1 MLGRKRNVEG
11 ENRLNMGQSELTME
25 NRSIEKRSKENSM
38 TNTKNKKVYNVTKR
52 VLDVLL
58 SFIGLIVLSPIFL
71 ILGIM
76 IKIDSKGSVFF
87 THKRIGKDGKEIGI
101 YKFRTMHE
109 NAEQMIENFTEEQ
122 MEEYKENYK
131 LKNDPRITRIGKF
144 LRRTSLDELPQ
155 ILNILKGELSIIGPR
170 PVITSELEKYG
181 PNKNKFLSVKPGL
194 TGYWQANGRS
204 TTTYAERMDMEL
216 YYVDN
221 RSLWLD
227 IRLFFKTFISVI
239 KKEGAI

>member
-11 ENRLNMGQSELTME
+11 ENRLNMGQSELTMA

-87 THKRIGKDGKEIGI
+87 THKRIGK
-101 YKFRTMHE
+101 
-109 NAEQMIENFTEEQ
+109 
-122 MEEYKENYK
+122 
-131 LKNDPRITRIGKF
+131 
-144 LRRTSLDELPQ
+144 
-155 ILNILKGELSIIGPR
+155 
-170 PVITSELEKYG
+170 
-181 PNKNKFLSVKPGL
+181 
-194 TGYWQANGRS
+194 
-204 TTTYAERMDMEL
+204 
-216 YYVDN
+216 
-221 RSLWLD
+221 
-227 IRLFFKTFISVI
+227 
-239 KKEGAI
+239 